1 MPANIVETNPGP
13 FEDVDVDPITLDII
27 ESGLRNARWEM
38 DAVLLRTAV
47 SPGIREQGDEFPMIA
62 NRRGLMVVGQFGSF
76 IPPFVESYEG
86 SVEEE
91 DIFLT

>member
-1 MPANIVETNPGP
+1 MPANIVETNPHE
-13 FEDVDVDPITLDII
+13 FQDVEVDPVTLDII

-62 NRRGLMVVGQFGSF
+62 NRKGLMVVGQFGSF
-76 IPPFVESYEG
+76 IRPSLKSMRETSRKG
-86 SVEEE
+86 ICS
-91 DIFLT
+91 